1 MTEWGCGKSK
11 FLLGLADEFE
21 KRYPSYNTEPK
32 ETGMYY
38 DGGWGQYAR
47 EHGLPTEGGG
57 FDDLDAY
64 YEDDDYEEDYEEKEE
79 GEEE

>member
-21 KRYPSYNTEPK
+21 KRYPSHNINFK
-32 ETGMYY
+32 ETDMYY
-38 DGGWGQYAR
+38 DGGWLQYAN

-57 FDDLDAY
+57 FDDLD
-64 YEDDDYEEDYEEKEE
+64 DLYEEEEEEE